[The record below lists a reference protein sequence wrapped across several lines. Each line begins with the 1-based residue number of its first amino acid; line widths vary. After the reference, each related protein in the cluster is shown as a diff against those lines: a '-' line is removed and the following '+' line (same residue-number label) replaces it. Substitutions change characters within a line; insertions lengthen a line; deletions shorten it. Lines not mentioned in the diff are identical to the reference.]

1 MKLKLKAVNHGKDK
15 NRYCGPSVISAVTD
29 LTTGEAARL
38 IRMKTGRRMVT
49 GTGTGEVKSVLN
61 DCGIQMT
68 TLPPPEGFKFGRS
81 KGITLAHWLRLTH
94 GQRKDRIFLVV
105 AGWHWQLISGNR
117 YVCGR
122 IFSEGIVSINHPKVK
137 RRARVAE
144 VFELTSDN
152 VKMPDTDVS
161 KPKDPNAAI
170 RAKAHRISKK
180 IGADIEVYRSMGY
193 TDMTVYPPSS
203 ISDDDDPFTGDHAC
217 FGWEEVVEML
227 ETYQEMVA

>member
-15 NRYCGPSVISAVTD
+15 NRFCGPSVISAVTD
-29 LTTGEAARL
+29 LTTGKAARL
-38 IRMKTGRRMVT
+38 IRMKTGKRMVT
-49 GTGTGEVKSVLN
+49 GTHASEVESVLN

-68 TLPPPEGFKFGRS
+68 TLPPPEGCKFGRS

-122 IFSEGIVSINHPKVK
+122 ISSEGIVSIKHPKVK
-137 RRARVAE
+137 RRARIAE

-161 KPKDPNAAI
+161 KQKNPNAVI
-170 RAKAHRISKK
+170 RARD
-180 IGADIEVYRSMGY
+180 GRLD
-193 TDMTVYPPSS
+193 
-203 ISDDDDPFTGDHAC
+203 
-217 FGWEEVVEML
+217 
-227 ETYQEMVA
+227 Q